1 MDESLVEARI
11 YNHSEWIRDINHET
25 LKESFRE
32 ILLKSGFGLLS
43 QMEHHF
49 EPQGYTCIWLL
60 AESHFA
66 IHTFP
71 EESTTYI
78 ELSSC
83 NKEMYDQFLIHL
95 EAYKENEQALRY

>member
-1 MDESLVEARI
+1 MEARI
-11 YNHSEWIRDINHET
+11 YNHSEWIRDIDNER
-25 LKESFRE
+25 LKVNFKE
-32 ILLKSGFGLLS
+32 ILAKSGFGLLN

-71 EESTTYI
+71 EEHTTYI

-83 NKEMYDQFLIHL
+83 NKEMYERFLIHL
-95 EAYKENEQALRY
+95 EAYKKNEQALCD